1 MSAAKKVCQNCAS
14 ELNGEYCSA
23 CGQRDVELKVPLNG
37 LMNELGEELLS
48 FDSRLFHS
56 LRPFLLKPGTLT
68 IEYVSGKRTRYISPF
83 KLYFFM
89 SFLYF
94 FFAAIT
100 ETPTQKTVQTSPVNV
115 DSLLTAVHA
124 DSSVSL
130 KVNKG
135 MNLTF
140 SENDSGA
147 VERKFGHRFAA
158 GLNKV
163 KSNPQL
169 VFDKLREHTP
179 QIIFL
184 LLPIFALLLK
194 IIYIRSNIYYIQH
207 IVFTFYFHSYAFF
220 VLLLIALLN
229 STGWSII
236 ASYAELLVFAIPFS
250 LYRGMVRV
258 YGQSRGK
265 TFIKFTL
272 LGCAY
277 GVVLIAAVA
286 ATVFVLISLL

>member
-1 MSAAKKVCQNCAS
+1 MSDAKRVCQNCGS
-14 ELNGEYCSA
+14 ELYGEYCSM

-37 LMNELGEELLS
+37 LIKELGEELLS

-56 LRPFLLKPGTLT
+56 LRPFLWKPGALT
-68 IEYVSGKRTRYISPF
+68 VEYVSGKRTRYISPF

-94 FFAAIT
+94 FVAALM
-100 ETPTQKTVQTSPVNV
+100 ETPPQKAVQTSPVNV
-115 DSLLTAVHA
+115 DPLLTSAHA
-124 DSSVSL
+124 DSMVTL
-130 KVNKG
+130 KMNKG
-135 MNLTF
+135 MKLTF
-140 SENDSGA
+140 PKDDSGA

-158 GLNKV
+158 GLQKV
-163 KSNPQL
+163 KSDPQL
-169 VFDKLREHTP
+169 FFDKLREHTP

-184 LLPIFALLLK
+184 LLPLFALLLK
-194 IIYIRSNIYYIQH
+194 LIYIRSNIYYIQH
-207 IVFTFYFHSYAFF
+207 IVFTFYFHSYVFF

-229 STGWSII
+229 STGWSVI
-236 ASYAELLVFAIPFS
+236 ASYADLLIFAIPLS

-265 TFIKFTL
+265 TFVKFTL

-286 ATVFVLISLL
+286 VTVFVLVSSL

>member
-1 MSAAKKVCQNCAS
+1 MSDAKKVCQNCGS

-37 LMNELGEELLS
+37 LIKELGEELLS

-56 LRPFLLKPGTLT
+56 LRPFLWKPGALT
-68 IEYVSGKRTRYISPF
+68 VEYVSGKRTRYISPF

-94 FFAAIT
+94 FFAAIM
-100 ETPTQKTVQTSPVNV
+100 ETPPQKAVQTSPVNV
-115 DSLLTAVHA
+115 DSLLTSVHA
-124 DSSVSL
+124 DSIVTM
-130 KVNKG
+130 KMNRG
-135 MNLTF
+135 MKLTF
-140 SENDSGA
+140 AKDDSGI

-158 GLNKV
+158 GLRKAE
-163 KSNPQL
+163 SDPQL
-169 VFDKLREHTP
+169 LFDKLREHTP

-184 LLPIFALLLK
+184 FLPLFALLLK
-194 IIYIRSNIYYIQH
+194 LIYIRSNIYYIQH
-207 IVFTFYFHSYAFF
+207 IVFTFYFHSYVFF
-220 VLLLIALLN
+220 VLLLLALLN
-229 STGWSII
+229 STGWSVI
-236 ASYAELLVFAIPFS
+236 ASYADMLIFAIPLS

-265 TFIKFTL
+265 TFVKFTL

-286 ATVFVLISLL
+286 VTVFVLISSL